1 MQTIK
6 SKRDF
11 NRVFSD
17 GRQIRAKHVRMIYS
31 PSSTSSSRIAF
42 IAAKRLGSAPY
53 RNRCKRLLRAAMQ
66 TTYIPQGLDVLLF
79 ATSCTYTSHPITI
92 SSELNELISKI
103 RTTKPPL
110 NS

>member
-6 SKRDF
+6 SKYDF
-11 NRVFSD
+11 NQVFSS
-17 GRQIRAKHVRMIYS
+17 GRQMRTKHVRMIYS
-31 PSSTSSSRIAF
+31 SSSTSSSRVAF

-53 RNRCKRLLRAAMQ
+53 RNRCKRLLRAAVRS
-66 TTYIPQGLDVLLF
+66 TCIPEGLDILLF
-79 ATSCTYTSHPITI
+79 ATSATYNAHPITI

-110 NS
+110 TT